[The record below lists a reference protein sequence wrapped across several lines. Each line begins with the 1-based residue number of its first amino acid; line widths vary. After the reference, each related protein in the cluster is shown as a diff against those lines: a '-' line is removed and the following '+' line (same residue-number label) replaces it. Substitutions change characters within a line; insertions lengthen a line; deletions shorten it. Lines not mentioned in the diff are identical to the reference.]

1 MPPPTKAPKHIGIKV
16 EIDEV
21 GVPQV
26 VKPPKLAKTT
36 TELGPEGLDRWW
48 PGPPC
53 SDGVDD
59 AVLFGVDHGCE
70 AHALLGRSG
79 QTGATPKTVL
89 PRSVVVPKVVPP
101 PKRAKTEE
109 VKGEEVKGEISIQD
123 EIRKMS
129 PQELEQFEA
138 TLLADMA
145 ATQAAILEHE
155 EDAEITL
162 NDAFKEEPDTPP
174 EENYD
179 AGSSTQAQLDTC
191 GPGVGAQIALN
202 DAFKEEPATPDGEAE
217 TPPEYAEASYPTPEV
232 EQDPYEE
239 WEAF

>member
-1 MPPPTKAPKHIGIKV
+1 MPTGTDTDDTDDVYDGESPRAYEELPEDAAASSQPTP
-16 EIDEV
+16 
-21 GVPQV
+21 
-26 VKPPKLAKTT
+26 
-36 TELGPEGLDRWW
+36 ELGPEGLDRWW

-59 AVLFGVDHGCE
+59 AVL
-70 AHALLGRSG
+70 LGRSG
-79 QTGATPKTVL
+79 QTGATPKTVP
-89 PRSVVVPKVVPP
+89 PRRVVVPKVVPP
-101 PKRAKTEE
+101 PKRAKTKE

-138 TLLADMA
+138 TLLADIA

-179 AGSSTQAQLDTC
+179 AGSPTQAQLDTC
-191 GPGVGAQIALN
+191 GPGLGAQIALN